1 MRFAG
6 SPLIRHVFRIA
17 IAALM
22 FSFGVLVFYQSV
34 TQAAPPTLAS
44 STPNYTNENASIQSN
59 ANIVLN
65 FNENVYKGTGYIRI
79 ENVLGTLVT
88 AGWDVNDPGLT
99 EITGWGTQTLTIN
112 PYDDFAIGNSY
123 FLSVE
128 NGAIVNGAGESFAGF
143 VQGANSPKMRFIV
156 NPLSSCSNAPAIT
169 PSRMSDG
176 RFRVGTT
183 YTADVSSMS
192 CSQTPLSYTYQWKR
206 SEVTTNFSAT
216 LGESDGYDIPG
227 ATSASY
233 TMTDADAGRNVFVAV
248 RAVNANGPGAVKYS
262 LPSLVGYELS
272 VFVGTGTAGRVDGTG
287 TSASVTKP
295 MNLTTDPNGNLY
307 FCDTN
312 ATSGSI
318 TSFFT
323 IRKATPAGVVT
334 TFVGDGTQ
342 ASTDGT
348 GTSARISGCSDLVYG
363 GDGYLYLNEGLNLKF
378 RRISLSGVV
387 ETLVSSSGVALNSSS
402 GEMQVNENGV
412 IYLVTDSGNNSG
424 NRGQVARY
432 TPCGAAGSTC
442 RTGAGIGSI
451 YSADPRNGG
460 SVILTSR
467 NTLTVLDN
475 FWGYSL
481 RESNTLDTSA
491 SSQTFTEIVRMG
503 TGYPSYGQIFAADSG
518 ENLYWID
525 YATGS
530 LRRQR
535 RSDINSSSDCGSV
548 GVGVCSRVIVGGSLF
563 GAARSDQDLTI
574 DSNGN
579 VYVVDASTNVIRKFT
594 VGTAVEVSPTVD
606 ESRPTISSWSYSTS
620 PSKSRTVTFTA
631 NFNERINWGKQTVS
645 ISGTATCG
653 TPYPKATAGTS
664 ITFTVVCTTD
674 GTVSMGV
681 TGNTLSGSSPV
692 MNNIVSDSAG
702 NRWNPSATFTSA
714 SIAIDTSAP
723 TATAALAIVPI
734 ISGLPPVTPEA

>member
-1 MRFAG
+1 MRFTG

-65 FNENVYKGTGYIRI
+65 FNENIYKGTGYIRI
-79 ENVLGTLVT
+79 ENELGTIVT

-112 PYDDFAIGNSY
+112 PYDDFGIGNPY

-156 NPLSSCSNAPAIT
+156 NPLSICSYAPAIT

-183 YTADVSSMS
+183 YTANVSSMS
-192 CSQTPLSYTYQWKR
+192 CTQTPLSYTYQWKR

-216 LGESDGYDIPG
+216 LAESDGYDIPG

-248 RAVNANGPGAVKYS
+248 RAVNENGPGAVKYS

-272 VFVGTGTAGRVDGTG
+272 VFVGTGTEGRVDGTG

-307 FCDTN
+307 FCDTP
-312 ATSGSI
+312 TSGSAL
-318 TSFFT
+318 SFFT

-334 TFVGDGTQ
+334 TFVGDGTK

-412 IYLVTDSGNNSG
+412 IYLVTDSGNNSS
-424 NRGQVARY
+424 NWGQVVRY
-432 TPCGAAGSTC
+432 TPWCCRLNMSYCCWHRVDSGGRKRNWCNGHPYIAKYADCKRQFQWQQPSREQHAGYF
-442 RTGAGIGSI
+442 G
-451 YSADPRNGG
+451 
-460 SVILTSR
+460 
-467 NTLTVLDN
+467 
-475 FWGYSL
+475 
-481 RESNTLDTSA
+481 
-491 SSQTFTEIVRMG
+491 
-503 TGYPSYGQIFAADSG
+503 IFA
-518 ENLYWID
+518 NIY
-525 YATGS
+525 
-530 LRRQR
+530 R
-535 RSDINSSSDCGSV
+535 NC
-548 GVGVCSRVIVGGSLF
+548 F
-563 GAARSDQDLTI
+563 
-574 DSNGN
+574 NGH
-579 VYVVDASTNVIRKFT
+579 
-594 VGTAVEVSPTVD
+594 
-606 ESRPTISSWSYSTS
+606 
-620 PSKSRTVTFTA
+620 
-631 NFNERINWGKQTVS
+631 
-645 ISGTATCG
+645 
-653 TPYPKATAGTS
+653 
-664 ITFTVVCTTD
+664 
-674 GTVSMGV
+674 
-681 TGNTLSGSSPV
+681 
-692 MNNIVSDSAG
+692 
-702 NRWNPSATFTSA
+702 
-714 SIAIDTSAP
+714 
-723 TATAALAIVPI
+723 
-734 ISGLPPVTPEA
+734 